1 MQQLILHNV
10 KVAQAVHSN
19 ITDGEPVNPFY
30 VNGPVAPESATVAFH
45 ASANTV
51 LDDLKVPGNL
61 EKMVDSPLGK
71 IPGSQFIM
79 LPFADMV
86 VHK

>member
-1 MQQLILHNV
+1 M
-10 KVAQAVHSN
+10 
-19 ITDGEPVNPFY
+19 NPFE
-30 VNGPVAPESATVAFH
+30 VNGPVAPSGAAVAFQ
-45 ASANTV
+45 ARANTA

-61 EKMVDSPLGK
+61 EKMVDSPFGK